1 MHLLFWQLDGT
12 FFIHLNVENVENYTL
27 VGLALHNYVRLT
39 EDGVYR
45 PSGFVDCVD
54 DTGRIKEG
62 D

>member
-12 FFIHLNVENVENYTL
+12 FFIHLNVENVENYALTYL
-27 VGLALHNYVRLT
+27 VLHNYLKLT
-39 EDGVYR
+39 QNGLYC
-45 PSGFVDCVD
+45 PSGFVDSVD